1 MTKYAFFQA
10 HPDDLEIGCGQL
22 MYHLGVRSKGIHEIR
37 IVSVTKGEFGLP
49 GSQYDRFKGDFL
61 AEIRTQELRS
71 SAAILNVPPENL
83 DFLGYTDGLVPL
95 DRRFVGVVRDY
106 LENHRPDVVFA
117 PDGLYTWYYHRDHV
131 NTGRAVFYVV
141 NKKLLD
147 YQPRLYFYSTLSP
160 NVFFPF
166 RREDLELTD
175 RLIACHKTQ
184 IWLLHWMKHIIRPT
198 ALFAGLQA
206 RGWRYAEPYREVYFG
221 DDSRERNEAGFPI
234 RVFTH
239 FFSGMPFFQAKYPQ
253 EVLQKLKSERSP
265 KS

>member
-1 MTKYAFFQA
+1 MTKYVFFQA
-10 HPDDLEIGCGQL
+10 HPDDLEVSCGQL
-22 MYHLGVRSKGIHEIR
+22 MHHLGVRSKGRHEIR

-49 GSQYDRFKGDFL
+49 GPEYDKFKGDFL
-61 AEIRTQELRS
+61 AEIRTRELCAA
-71 SAAILNVPPENL
+71 AAIHNIPPENL
-83 DFLGYTDGLVPL
+83 DFLGYTDGLVPF
-95 DRRFVGVVRDY
+95 DRKFVGIVRNY
-106 LENHRPDVVFA
+106 LQDHRPDVVFA

-131 NTGRAVFYVV
+131 NSGRAVFYVIHNRMIDFV
-141 NKKLLD
+141 
-147 YQPRLYFYSTLSP
+147 PRLYFYSTLSP

-166 RREDLELTD
+166 HHEALEVTD

-206 RGWRYAEPYREVYFG
+206 RGWRYAEPYREAFFG
-221 DDSRERNEAGFPI
+221 DDSRERNKAGLPI
-234 RVFTH
+234 RIFTH

-253 EVLQKLKSERSP
+253 EVLQKLKSERGL